1 MGPLLR
7 SCVEVREPI
16 ELSFGM
22 MNGVGLG
29 IDVRNGGP
37 HSLGEVVDFGIVC
50 PHWPM
55 GSMAWFLTE
64 MYSTRA

>member
-16 ELSFGM
+16 ELSFDVVS
-22 MNGVGLG
+22 GVGPG

-37 HSLGEVVDFGIVC
+37 RGSMEEVNLGVVC
-50 PHWPM
+50 PIGPM
-55 GSMAWFLTE
+55 VSMV
-64 MYSTRA
+64 